1 MESGKCCSTA
11 PASHQDTQLDYETE
25 ARIFS
30 ICARAGV
37 SVLGIQSGFGVGP
50 DLVLFQP
57 IGTTLA
63 LALSEFSNPERAI
76 GLIKEKLA
84 GQVQR

>member
-1 MESGKCCSTA
+1 MESTKTDITA
-11 PASHQDTQLDYETE
+11 SASQQDPTE
-25 ARIFS
+25 AEIFQ